1 MESLGCRPE
10 RGVLGREGCQR
21 ARARRVLGPPAA
33 RWLTLPARGWG
44 CRCVW
49 GVGASATPGHGPHT
63 CRMLRASSPS
73 AFSLEFPSE
82 GNPPSLITS
91 RAGLAP
97 PQGGGAGGALGSG
110 SNCQHSP
117 ASATS
122 KHRKQVGLVDP
133 TPHKG
138 SPHLEGGS
146 IQTRKATS
154 SGSLVG
160 SHLPSLA
167 CYEVGSSGCQEQERW
182 HCKDEIWV
190 I

>member
-1 MESLGCRPE
+1 MGLQLPAGLPCLRGAGAAGVCGGSARQPLLATAHTPAECCVLPPPPLSLWSF
-10 RGVLGREGCQR
+10 LQR
-21 ARARRVLGPPAA
+21 A
-33 RWLTLPARGWG
+33 TLPRLSPAG
-44 CRCVW
+44 
-49 GVGASATPGHGPHT
+49 
-63 CRMLRASSPS
+63 RAWP
-73 AFSLEFPSE
+73 LP
-82 GNPPSLITS
+82 
-91 RAGLAP
+91 RAG
-97 PQGGGAGGALGSG
+97 GGGGGALGSG

-167 CYEVGSSGCQEQERW
+167 CHEVGSSGCQEQERW